1 MVKRFAGKQAA
12 VAFGAVGE
20 VQRVLGVVAVVAVKT
35 RVPAVEAQLGGL
47 AGRES
52 NQAALVARGLAVEA
66 VVVQPDLQGL
76 AFLAKMQ
83 ALEVF
88 GQAGEGLKPALFGL
102 ETAAVP
108 RMFGVGL
115 GVDGKTGC
123 VQPGVGQ
130 GQHARQAVAAGSVF
144 GGAALG
150 RVPFHGDDLEGEHGA
165 GWMGCGLRI
174 VPQFGRQGL
183 GYLKAL
189 LQAG

>member
-12 VAFGAVGE
+12 VAFGAIDE

-47 AGRES
+47 AGQEGK
-52 NQAALVARGLAVEA
+52 QVVLAARGLAVEA

-76 AFLAKMQ
+76 AFLVEIQ

-88 GQAGEGLKPALFGL
+88 GQDGEGLKPALFGL
-102 ETAAVP
+102 KAAAVP

-115 GVDGKTGC
+115 GVDGETGC
-123 VQPGVGQ
+123 VQPGIGQ

-165 GWMGCGLRI
+165 GGMGCGLRI
-174 VPQFGRQGL
+174 VRQL
-183 GYLKAL
+183 G
-189 LQAG
+189 G